1 MVRDPEKTRTAIMDS
16 AEALILD
23 HGFAG
28 TSVESVVEAAGVTKG
43 AFFHHFDTKADLARA
58 LVERYARWDREKLE
72 GALERAERMSN
83 DPLQQVLIVLT
94 LFQEDAESLTEP
106 YPGCLFASF
115 GYQTELFDDE
125 TMDVARRA
133 MLHWRERLAEKLDE
147 AVERHPPRLEVEV
160 DSLADMATV
169 AFEGAFIVSKTLKDP
184 KTLAQQI
191 GHYKRY
197 LELLFGVEA

>member
-1 MVRDPEKTRTAIMDS
+1 MARNPEKTRTAIMDA

-28 TSVESVVEAAGVTKG
+28 TSVGSVVEMAGVTKG

-83 DPLQQVLIVLT
+83 DPLQQVLIVVT
-94 LFQEDAESLTEP
+94 LFQEEAEELAEP
-106 YPGCLFASF
+106 YPGCLFASY
-115 GYQTELFDDE
+115 GYQTELFDEE

-133 MLHWRERLAEKLDE
+133 MLLWRDRLAEKFAE
-147 AVERHPPRLEVEV
+147 AAECSSPRVPV
-160 DSLADMATV
+160 DPAGLADMITV
-169 AFEGAFIVSKTLKDP
+169 IFEGAFIMSKTLEDP
-184 KTLAQQI
+184 EVVAEQL

-197 LELLFGVEA
+197 VELVFGVEG

>member
-1 MVRDPEKTRTAIMDS
+1 MDA

-28 TSVESVVEAAGVTKG
+28 TSVGSVVERAGVTKG

-83 DPLQQVLIVLT
+83 DPLQQVLIVVT
-94 LFQEDAESLTEP
+94 LFQEEAEGLAEP
-106 YPGCLFASF
+106 YPGCLFASY
-115 GYQTELFDDE
+115 GYQTELFDEE

-133 MLHWRERLAEKLDE
+133 MLLWRDRLAAKFAE
-147 AVERHPPRLEVEV
+147 AAERHPPRVPV
-160 DSLADMATV
+160 DPEGLADMITV
-169 AFEGAFIVSKTLKDP
+169 IFEGAFIVSKTLEDP
-184 KTLAQQI
+184 ETVAEQL
-191 GHYKRY
+191 GHYKAY
-197 LELLFGVEA
+197 VELVFGVEE